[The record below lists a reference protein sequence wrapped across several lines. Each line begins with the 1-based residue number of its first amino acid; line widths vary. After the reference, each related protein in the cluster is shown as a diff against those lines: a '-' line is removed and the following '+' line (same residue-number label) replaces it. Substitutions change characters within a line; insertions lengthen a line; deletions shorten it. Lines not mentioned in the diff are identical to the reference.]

1 MLGTFNNIKNGHNVD
16 VPDMKL
22 KENNLKYDKLLKEH
36 ELLKGKFEVAAKE
49 LSEEREKKKVQPTV
63 KVEDTKNTDLQSGKP
78 YNFNFRTIQKEDNKM
93 YEISIL
99 CYSKEKVRGSACFT
113 GS

>member
-1 MLGTFNNIKNGHNVD
+1 MLGIFNNIKNGHNVD
-16 VPDMKL
+16 IPDMKP

-36 ELLKGKFEVAAKE
+36 ELLKGKFEVAVKE

-63 KVEDTKNTDLQSGKP
+63 KVEDTKNTDLQNGKP
-78 YNFNFRTIQKEDNKM
+78 YNFKITQKEDNKM
-93 YEISIL
+93 YVISIL